1 MRPAGRETPACGKG
15 SPMPRRAISIADSA
29 IQEKPELARRAEA
42 AGFDVVW
49 NSGESIPVFA
59 SMLERTSSARI
70 GSGVIRAFQF
80 DPRNLAQHAAD
91 LQRLYDRRF
100 ILGLGGG
107 TKYMNIN
114 SLGRDF
120 PRPASHIRELIRFL
134 RYAWSVP
141 GEERLSFNGSFVRV
155 EGQALRHRGSDE
167 EDLSAPIYLAA
178 VNEGMLRLAGDLC
191 DGLCGHPIASVR
203 FIEQYVWPHVDEGL
217 RRSGRTRADFD
228 HQSWL
233 TFAISRDR
241 RKALR
246 ELKIHVARFMAT
258 RSYSVV
264 LDSQGYPDVR
274 ERIRDAFV
282 NHPDDPDALAAAI
295 PDEVAAEHGLYGTPD
310 DVAEQAERYEGVIDT
325 LCFYSASNTMDAAR
339 VLENLELAIKALGP
353 RST

>member
-1 MRPAGRETPACGKG
+1 
-15 SPMPRRAISIADSA
+15 MPRRAISIADSA
-29 IQEKPELARRAEA
+29 IQEKPALARRAEE
-42 AGFDVVW
+42 AGFDVIW

-120 PRPASHIRELIRFL
+120 PNPASHIRELIRFL

-141 GEERLSFNGSFVRV
+141 SDEHLSFNGKYVRV
-155 EGQALRHRGSDE
+155 EGQALRGWGSGGV
-167 EDLSAPIYLAA
+167 EDASAPIYLAA

-203 FIEQYVWPHVDEGL
+203 FIEEHVWPHVDEGL
-217 RRSGRTRADFD
+217 RRSGRTRDDFD

-233 TFAISRDR
+233 TFAVSRDR
-241 RKALR
+241 AQALR
-246 ELKIHVARFMAT
+246 ELKVHVARFMAT

-264 LDSQGYPDVR
+264 LDSQGYGDVR

-295 PDEVAAEHGLYGTPD
+295 PDEVAAEHGLYGTPE
-310 DVAEQAERYEGVIDT
+310 DVAEQALRYEGVIDT
-325 LCFYSASNTMDAAR
+325 LCFYSASNTMDRAR
-339 VLENLELAIKALGP
+339 VLENLELAIEALGP
-353 RST
+353 LSA